1 MSSSR
6 AWTWREAGSADRED
20 QCRLFNACFRK
31 DKQVDTFVWKY
42 ELNPHG
48 PAVSRVAIGS
58 GGAVVG
64 AYSYVPRRFRR
75 DGERIVLMQ
84 ASDAMVAPE
93 ARRQGIFTGL
103 DDVVCEATGAMG
115 IPWAFAYS
123 GRLSYNGF
131 LGNGWKDIGRAS
143 VYRYAFR
150 TERELKRLGRVGPL
164 AAHAAPLLD
173 RLRGRSN
180 RRRFE
185 GVPTRLVRVERFAPS
200 VDELCEAATP
210 TQGLFGERDA
220 AWLNWRYVD
229 APTGRQEC
237 FVLPGSDA
245 VTGSVAGSIAG
256 SLDGYLVAEF
266 HGGNAFLVDHM
277 ARTEEA
283 RRLVLQ
289 GFTAMAHQ
297 RGMEEA
303 TALLFDHNPAAA
315 TLQELGWPRPR
326 PRKLFRDMFP
336 FIVRACRSD
345 AGPED
350 EDIRRWHLADGDRDA
365 EHLSA

>member
-1 MSSSR
+1 MTER
-6 AWTWREAGSADRED
+6 AWTWREAGTADRED

-48 PAVSRVAIGS
+48 PAVSRVAVNAEGR
-58 GGAVVG
+58 VVG

-75 DGERIVLMQ
+75 DGERIMLMQ
-84 ASDAMVAPE
+84 ASDAMVASE

-103 DDVVCEATGAMG
+103 DDVVCEASGEQG

-143 VYRYAFR
+143 PYRYRFR
-150 TERELKRLGRVGPL
+150 AERGLRRLGRIGPL
-164 AAHAAPLLD
+164 AALAAPLLD
-173 RLRGRSN
+173 RAWA
-180 RRRFE
+180 RRDSQ
-185 GVPTRLVRVERFAPS
+185 RFAGISPGLAR
-200 VDELCEAATP
+200 VDRFDEAVDALCEAATP
-210 TQGLFGERDA
+210 ARGLWGERDA

-229 APTGRQEC
+229 CPTGRQEC
-237 FVLPGSDA
+237 YVLPEDA
-245 VTGSVAGSIAG
+245 PDGPLA
-256 SLDGYLVAEF
+256 GYLVAEF
-266 HGGNAFLVDHM
+266 HAGHAFLVDHV
-277 ARTEEA
+277 ATTPEA
-283 RRLVLQ
+283 RRELLL
-289 GFTAMAHQ
+289 GFTVMGHQ
-297 RGMEEA
+297 RGMHEA
-303 TALLFDHNPAAA
+303 TALLFDHHPSAAVL
-315 TLQELGWPRPR
+315 TELGWTRPR
-326 PRKLFRDMFP
+326 PDKLFRDMFP

-365 EHLSA
+365 EHMSA